1 MRSIVV
7 AVRVQDD
14 REPLEEVVVAENG
27 TLPHAVFGV
36 PDDEA
41 VAEQVLPLTVNLEVD
56 LQLPIAHVHRHRVP
70 DRPHFALEVRRQA
83 DVVGGDYRAP
93 GKLPE
98 RDFYAGTVVWLDEA
112 VLSFHEVFSVPLGVY
127 VTQET

>member
-56 LQLPIAHVHRHRVP
+56 LQLPIAHVHRLRIVG
-70 DRPHFALEVRRQA
+70 EVKGR
-83 DVVGGDYRAP
+83 G
-93 GKLPE
+93 
-98 RDFYAGTVVWLDEA
+98 
-112 VLSFHEVFSVPLGVY
+112 
-127 VTQET
+127 